1 MICVFNNQ
9 NYVLIV
15 LSPVL
20 YFSQLAVNKV
30 CHFIF
35 ADFRSMKKEESTDIT
50 NTLFLFQILVWKVF
64 TKTVQTILCI
74 VLGEGQDEILTRET
88 SISSNMFVSFAVK
101 GLSLIE
107 IVYDMRLYIPG
118 NGRLNVL
125 TVKRLSTRRQL
136 QTVIS
141 KDISKTLCQ
150 I

>member
-1 MICVFNNQ
+1 
-9 NYVLIV
+9 
-15 LSPVL
+15 
-20 YFSQLAVNKV
+20 
-30 CHFIF
+30 
-35 ADFRSMKKEESTDIT
+35 MKKEESTDIT

-136 QTVIS
+136 
-141 KDISKTLCQ
+141 
-150 I
+150 